1 MESTGAINGWVAGL
15 PATELTLN
23 FPGFLNHYCTYFD
36 HRYAEQGLA
45 MLASLASFEKK
56 AVVWVLA
63 LTEEC
68 EAILKKI
75 SPPLVRVVPLRQ
87 LLAQQPALRKVRPK
101 RGPVEFYFT
110 ASPVFVR
117 SCLEKVPAGEI
128 LTKLDA
134 DLYFYE
140 SPALLHRLER
150 NHSII
155 ITPHRFSPPLQD
167 RVLFGKFNVGW
178 VSLRNDRIGR
188 KCARDWEKQCLEWCH
203 DYPEPHR
210 YADQKYLDAWPNN
223 YPKVKVLGHPGAN
236 LANWNVGEAGLSWDG
251 RRVLVQGQPLVFYH
265 FSGLRRLTKRVFDP
279 QWSANALRPC
289 AVLAHKV
296 FPPYLK
302 ALQTAQTKIG
312 GHALAT
318 GSLRYGEKAKGNH
331 PPGFW
336 KLLRRILRGDYF
348 RV

>member
-1 MESTGAINGWVAGL
+1 M
-15 PATELTLN
+15 
-23 FPGFLNHYCTYFD
+23 NHYCTYFD

-75 SPPLVRVVPLRQ
+75 SPPLARVVPLRE

-117 SCLEKVPAGEI
+117 SCLEKVPAGQI

-134 DLYFYE
+134 DLYFYK

-155 ITPHRFSPPLQD
+155 ITPHRFSAPLQD
-167 RVLFGKFNVGW
+167 RERFGKFNVGW

-188 KCARDWEKQCLEWCH
+188 KCAQDWENQCLEWCH
-203 DYPEPHR
+203 DFPEPRR
-210 YADQKYLDAWPNN
+210 YADQKYLDAWPKK

-236 LANWNVGEAGLSWDG
+236 LANWNVGEVGLSWDG

-265 FSGLRRLTKRVFDP
+265 FSGLRRLTERIFDP
-279 QWSANALRPC
+279 QWSHTALRPC
-289 AVLAHKV
+289 AVLVNKV
-296 FPPYLK
+296 FRPYLS
-302 ALQTAQTKIG
+302 ALQKAKSQMGAPAT
-312 GHALAT
+312 AT
-318 GSLRYGEKAKGNH
+318 GSLRYGENTKGK
-331 PPGFW
+331 PPLGFW
-336 KLLRRILRGDYF
+336 KQLRRILRGDYL
-348 RV
+348 RI

>member
-1 MESTGAINGWVAGL
+1 MESTGAANGWLAGL
-15 PATELTLN
+15 PAPELTAN
-23 FPGFLNHYCTYFD
+23 FPFFLNHYCTYFD

-75 SPPLVRVVPLRQ
+75 TPPLVRVVPLRQ
-87 LLAQQPALRKVRPK
+87 LLAQKPALRKVRSK
-101 RGPVEFYFT
+101 RRPVEFYFT
-110 ASPVFVR
+110 VSPVFVR
-117 SCLEKVPAGEI
+117 LCLGKVPAGQI

-134 DLYFYE
+134 DLFFYE

-155 ITPHRFSPPLQD
+155 ITPHRFSIPLQD
-167 RVLFGKFNVGW
+167 RERFGKFNVGW

-188 KCARDWEKQCLEWCH
+188 KCAQDWEKQCLEWCH
-203 DYPEPHR
+203 DFPEPQR
-210 YADQKYLDAWPNN
+210 YADQKYLDAWPKK

-236 LANWNVGEAGLSWDG
+236 LANWNVREKGLSWDG

-265 FSGLRRLTKRVFDP
+265 FSGLRRLTNRVFDP
-279 QWSANALRPC
+279 QWAHTASRPS
-289 AVLAHKV
+289 AVLVQRV
-296 FPPYLK
+296 FRPYLHT
-302 ALQTAQTKIG
+302 LQKTRKKLGT
-312 GHALAT
+312 LPELT
-318 GSLRYGEKAKGNH
+318 GSLRYGEDRKKI
-331 PPGFW
+331 PPISFW
-336 KLLRRILRGDYF
+336 KQFRRIVRGDYL